1 MKKSWRHFEGHVVGG
16 KFPLSQYLG
25 GSEHSA
31 VFLTERAPGEPRRAI
46 KLVAADGEKAARRLS
61 RWADAEKLSHRYL
74 LRLFEMGRSR
84 LGGEEMLYLVMEYAE
99 EDLSQVVTT
108 RALTPRE
115 CQEMLPAVLEGL
127 AYIHRRG
134 FVHGHLKP
142 ANIMAMQEQV
152 KISCDGLCRAGEVSS
167 VLGKPSVYD
176 PPETAKEGLSAAGDV
191 WSLGITLV
199 EVLTQKVPVLGAGRA
214 DLVLPPSMPT
224 ALADVVRH
232 CVLLDPRQRWTI
244 GEIVARLARAPRLAA
259 KPQAEAGLKP
269 APGRKNYLLPGIG
282 LAIVLA
288 AVIAATVFRSPRKS
302 AAPAPPQVSDQAS
315 VASQKPAP
323 VETPAPP
330 VAKPA
335 ARSLARN
342 AVVREVLPKV
352 PQSARDTIR
361 GTVRVG
367 IRVAL
372 DETGNVAEAR
382 FDSLGPSKYFARVA
396 MQAAQGW
403 KFAPPQADGPN
414 KAKEWLLR
422 FEFRRDSTH
431 VIPTPR
437 SR

>member
-1 MKKSWRHFEGHVVGG
+1 MKKSWRHFEGQVVGG

-31 VFLTERAPGEPRRAI
+31 VFLTERAQGEPLRTAI
-46 KLVAADGEKAARRLS
+46 KLVAADGEKASRRLG
-61 RWADAEKLSHRYL
+61 RWAEAEKLSHRYL

-115 CQEMLPAVLEGL
+115 CQDMLPAVLEGL

-142 ANIMAMQEQV
+142 ANIMAVQEQV
-152 KISCDGLCRAGEVSS
+152 KIACDGLCRAGEVSS
-167 VLGKPSVYD
+167 ALGTPSGYD
-176 PPETAKEGLSAAGDV
+176 PPEAAKEGLSAAGDV
-191 WSLGITLV
+191 WSLGITLA
-199 EVLTQKVPVLGAGRA
+199 EVLSQKVPVLEGGRA

-232 CVLLDPRQRWTI
+232 CLCLDPRQRWTI
-244 GEIVARLARAPRLAA
+244 GEIAARLARAPRLPAE
-259 KPQAEAGLKP
+259 PQAEAVVNP
-269 APGRKNYLLPGIG
+269 APGRRNYLLPVIG

-288 AVIAATVFRSPRKS
+288 VVVAAAVFRSPRKS
-302 AAPAPPQVSDQAS
+302 AAPTPQVSDQAS

-323 VETPAPP
+323 AETPAPP
-330 VAKPA
+330 VAKRA

-352 PQSARDTIR
+352 PQSARDTIH

-382 FDSLGPSKYFARVA
+382 FDSRGPSKYFARVA
-396 MQAAQGW
+396 LQAAQGW

-422 FEFRRDSTH
+422 FEFRRNSTH